1 MLDAITGT
9 ANSISF
15 FINRIC
21 FKKMDKCSAKSFA
34 TGFCFLD
41 AFIRSKGFLEA

>member
-9 ANSISF
+9 TNSISS
-15 FINRIC
+15 FIDRIC
-21 FKKMDKCSAKSFA
+21 FKKMDKCLAKSFA

-41 AFIRSKGFLEA
+41 AFIRSKGSSEA